1 MRKCCFIIPYY
12 GKFPDYFPLFLHTCR
27 WNEDFDWLFVTDI
40 DFNGDCPDN
49 VHWLRMSFDELK
61 GLVQSKFDFKIS
73 LERIY
78 KLCDFKPT
86 YGYVFEEY
94 LKDYKCWGHCDIDT
108 IMGKI
113 NHFLTDELLDK
124 YDKIFALGHF
134 TVYRNTY
141 ENNRI
146 FMKDINGYYPYR
158 EKLSQGDSF
167 TFDEEY
173 KSGNVNQIFLY
184 QHKKVFC
191 SDYSLCPHQYFV
203 KFVRQILIKS
213 PIRDDLFDFYIEEFK
228 DAVYTWEGGCLKR
241 YYCHRDH
248 LVCEEFLY
256 MHFLHRKMKNTLVV
270 NKDLSQFKIVPNS
283 FVPLEVEKIS
293 EENFGKIRRFS
304 YSKYAF
310 MWRLMKLSLWWKIQR
325 FL

>member
-113 NHFLTDELLDK
+113 N
-124 YDKIFALGHF
+124 
-134 TVYRNTY
+134 
-141 ENNRI
+141 
-146 FMKDINGYYPYR
+146 
-158 EKLSQGDSF
+158 Q
-167 TFDEEY
+167 
-173 KSGNVNQIFLY
+173 
-184 QHKKVFC
+184 
-191 SDYSLCPHQYFV
+191 
-203 KFVRQILIKS
+203 
-213 PIRDDLFDFYIEEFK
+213 
-228 DAVYTWEGGCLKR
+228 
-241 YYCHRDH
+241 
-248 LVCEEFLY
+248 
-256 MHFLHRKMKNTLVV
+256 
-270 NKDLSQFKIVPNS
+270 
-283 FVPLEVEKIS
+283 
-293 EENFGKIRRFS
+293 
-304 YSKYAF
+304 
-310 MWRLMKLSLWWKIQR
+310 
-325 FL
+325 